1 MTKQV
6 GTGWP
11 WLTDREIKLSSFTVS
26 ISSQS
31 FFLWGIEKS
40 SRSPSFFLDSL
51 WKYLAPTS
59 KEIAIDILLLLS
71 EWVWQPTL
79 SNDLLEFSIIL
90 FICPWP
96 KPAETPLSPSLG
108 TDSKSIY
115 SGRQKISF
123 HLSKVP
129 SREQCWGTRHYRTYD
144 LIVHD

>member
-31 FFLWGIEKS
+31 FFLWGTEKS
-40 SRSPSFFLDSL
+40 SRSPSFFLYSL
-51 WKYLAPTS
+51 WKYLAPIS
-59 KEIAIDILLLLS
+59 KEITVDILLLLS
-71 EWVWQPTL
+71 EWVWKTTL
-79 SNDLLEFSIIL
+79 SDDLLAFSSIL

-96 KPAETPLSPSLG
+96 KSAETPLSPSLG
-108 TDSKSIY
+108 TDSKPIY
-115 SGRQKISF
+115 PGRQKISF

-129 SREQCWGTRHYRTYD
+129 SKEQCWWAHHYMTYD
-144 LIVHD
+144 LIVYD